1 MKYKLTC
8 VQFCSKC
15 FINYKYKQNKISI
28 VSCRSLPL
36 AKQTETRKNTK
47 SATLTSKILSDKN
60 TDINKYINNKRG
72 TLGSWI
78 TSLITKWVP
87 LKRPFSYSQKTLQG
101 SSLHSRLTPRPKPRF
116 TFPTKKTKAFATLER
131 ALEPKCVPQL
141 FLGSLL
147 WTRWSSVSHFFYLSL
162 VTIPEV
168 FAKVN
173 STQFPSRF

>member
-1 MKYKLTC
+1 MYNSVRSASSTINI
-8 VQFCSKC
+8 SK
-15 FINYKYKQNKISI
+15 IKSALYLLAAYLLLNRQKQGK
-28 VSCRSLPL
+28 
-36 AKQTETRKNTK
+36 TK

-101 SSLHSRLTPRPKPRF
+101 SSLDSRLTPRPKPTF
-116 TFPTKKTKAFATLER
+116 TFPKKKTKAFATLER

>member
-15 FINYKYKQNKISI
+15 FINYKYKQKKISI

-78 TSLITKWVP
+78 TNLITKWVP
-87 LKRPFSYSQKTLQG
+87 LKRPFSHSQKTLQG
-101 SSLHSRLTPRPKPRF
+101 SSLDSRLTPRPKPRF

-131 ALEPKCVPQL
+131 ALEPDCVPQL

-147 WTRWSSVSHFFYLSL
+147 WTRRSSVSHFFLPVPSYNPRSL
-162 VTIPEV
+162 CE
-168 FAKVN
+168 
-173 STQFPSRF
+173 S

>member
-15 FINYKYKQNKISI
+15 FINYKYKQKKISI

-101 SSLHSRLTPRPKPRF
+101 SSLDSRLTPRPKPRF

-147 WTRWSSVSHFFYLSL
+147 WTRRSSVSHFFYLSL

>member
-15 FINYKYKQNKISI
+15 FINYKYKQKKISI
-28 VSCRSLPL
+28 VSCRRLPL

-78 TSLITKWVP
+78 TNLITKWVP

-101 SSLHSRLTPRPKPRF
+101 SSLDSRLTPRPKPRF
-116 TFPTKKTKAFATLER
+116 TFPTKKTKAFATLEGHWSR
-131 ALEPKCVPQL
+131 TVCRNGFWNRYYGHADYLLAIFLPVPSYNPR
-141 FLGSLL
+141 SLCE
-147 WTRWSSVSHFFYLSL
+147 S
-162 VTIPEV
+162 
-168 FAKVN
+168 
-173 STQFPSRF
+173 